1 MRRISLVYLLIPA
14 MLAAAASLAYYGYSY
29 SQQLAER
36 ERQAILATMAELAKE
51 KLIGIQTAIAEADQG
66 VFDAV
71 DFADLPRLGQTISV
85 TPHRSATVLGQDLKI
100 VSGGTFRKPDKRDD
114 GAFAL
119 LLTQQVVPD
128 MQLDSI
134 GLNESRYL
142 HREYDGRF
150 YLFTATRLFSNGR
163 IYFVLLEADISYL
176 IAEVFPAFFDVRS
189 PNLYQVTDGKGGF
202 IYGYA
207 FSGVPAKDVVELGF
221 PETLTKWR
229 LRVAQRDAGAL
240 ASSETRQK
248 TLDLVLIAV
257 AMAVIAAGLLIM
269 VAAVR
274 RERRVSQLKSDFISN
289 VSHELKTP
297 LSIISMFGELL
308 AMGRSKSPEQAV
320 EYAEIIRRESLRLSS
335 LIDNVLDFAKI
346 ERGGLPYSF
355 DEDQDMGEVV
365 HRALEIS
372 GPRLEQAN
380 MKLGVTIAE
389 DLPPTRLD
397 SNAMVLC
404 VTNLVDNAIKYAVS
418 GERIEI
424 HLSEEGGKLTLVV
437 RDFGPGIPK
446 DEQSSVFDR
455 FYRAKDIR
463 LKPVR
468 GSGIGLSLVKN
479 IVLAHRGSIEIDS
492 DVESGCAFRISLP
505 ITGSIS
511 GRANT

>member
-14 MLAAAASLAYYGYSY
+14 MLAATASLAYYGYSY

-51 KLIGIQTAIAEADQG
+51 KLIGIQTAIAEADRS

-71 DFADLPRLGQTISV
+71 DFADLPALGQTISV
-85 TPHRSATVLGQDLKI
+85 TPHRSATVFGQDLKI
-100 VSGGTFRKPDKRDD
+100 VSGGTFRKPDQRDD
-114 GAFAL
+114 ETFAK
-119 LLTQQVVPD
+119 LLTERVIPDIQVE
-128 MQLDSI
+128 SI
-134 GLNESRYL
+134 GLGQSRYL
-142 HREYDGRF
+142 HAEYGGRN
-150 YLFTATRLFSNGR
+150 YLFTATRLFSKGR
-163 IYFVLLEADISYL
+163 MYFVVLEADISYL
-176 IAEVFPAFFDVRS
+176 IAEVFPAFFEVRS
-189 PNLYQVTDGKGGF
+189 PNLYQVTDRRGSF

-207 FSGVPAKDVVELGF
+207 FTGVPAADVVELGF
-221 PETLTKWR
+221 PETLTLWR

-257 AMAVIAAGLLIM
+257 AMAVITAGLLIM

-308 AMGRSKSPEQAV
+308 AMGRSKSPEQAA

-346 ERGGLPYSF
+346 ERGVLPYSF
-355 DEDQDMGEVV
+355 DENQDLGDVVMRAVEICRHRLDQTKMSIDI
-365 HRALEIS
+365 H
-372 GPRLEQAN
+372 
-380 MKLGVTIAE
+380 IAE
-389 DLPPTRLD
+389 DLPTTRLD

-404 VTNLVDNAIKYAVS
+404 VSNLVDNATKYAWE
-418 GERIEI
+418 GEKIEI
-424 HLSEEGGKLTLVV
+424 DVREEGNSLVLVV

-446 DEQSSVFDR
+446 EEHASVFER

-479 IVLAHRGSIEIDS
+479 IVAAHQGKIEVDSELA
-492 DVESGCAFRISLP
+492 SGCAFRISLP
-505 ITGSIS
+505 ITGSIEDK
-511 GRANT
+511 TP

>member
-29 SQQLAER
+29 SQQLAMR

-51 KLIGIQTAIAEADQG
+51 KLIGIQTAIAETDQS
-66 VFDAV
+66 VFDVV
-71 DFADLPRLGQTISV
+71 DFADLPQLGQTIFV
-85 TPHRSATVLGQDLKI
+85 TQHRSATVLGPDHRI
-100 VSGGTFRKPDKRDD
+100 ISGGTFRKAHQRDD
-114 GAFAL
+114 EAFAK
-119 LLTQQVVPD
+119 LLTERVVPD

-134 GLNESRYL
+134 ALNSSRYL
-142 HREYDGRF
+142 HAEYGGRH
-150 YLFTATRLFSNGR
+150 YLFTATRLFSKGR
-163 IYFVLLEADISYL
+163 MYFVLLEADISYL

-189 PNLYQVTDGKGGF
+189 PNLYQVVDAQGTF

-207 FSGVPAKDVVELGF
+207 FSGVPAADVVELGF
-221 PETLTKWR
+221 PETLTLWR

-269 VAAVR
+269 VAAVW

-346 ERGGLPYSF
+346 EGGGLPYSF
-355 DEDQDMGEVV
+355 DEDQDITEVV
-365 HRALEIS
+365 MRGIEICR
-372 GPRLEQAN
+372 PRLEQAN
-380 MKLGVTIAE
+380 MELTL
-389 DLPPTRLD
+389 DLAGDIPPTRLD
-397 SNAMVLC
+397 CNAMVLC
-404 VTNLVDNAIKYAVS
+404 VSNLVDNAIKYAAS
-418 GERIEI
+418 GKRIEI
-424 HLSEEGGKLTLVV
+424 ELKVEGHRIALVV
-437 RDFGPGIPK
+437 RDFGPGIPR
-446 DEQSSVFDR
+446 DEQGSVFDR

-463 LKPVR
+463 LKTVR

-479 IVLAHRGSIEIDS
+479 IVTAHRATIEVDSEVEGGS
-492 DVESGCAFRISLP
+492 VFRISLP
-505 ITGSIS
+505 ITGSMP
-511 GRANT
+511 ANSP